1 MAGFI
6 TFCVVFVAV
15 ILIALVLVQ
24 RTKAGGGLG
33 AVSGGQSE
41 ALFGA
46 EAGNVLGKTTAWLIA
61 IFFGLTLLLTMV
73 EPTDDTPKSMLSAE
87 DNEAV
92 VMTAEKDTTPA
103 DAAAETTDAPA
114 ETTDAPAETAE

>member
-6 TFCVVFVAV
+6 TFCVVLVAV
-15 ILIALVLVQ
+15 ILIALVLAQ

-61 IFFGLTLLLTMV
+61 IFFGLTLLLTIV
-73 EPTDDTPKSMLSAE
+73 GPSDDSPKSMMSAE
-87 DNEAV
+87 DNDAV
-92 VMTAEKDTTPA
+92 VMTAPV
-103 DAAAETTDAPA
+103 ETEEAAPA
-114 ETTDAPAETAE
+114 ETPAAEEVIPAETPAAE

>member
-15 ILIALVLVQ
+15 ILIALVLAQ

-61 IFFGLTLLLTMV
+61 IFFGLTLMLTIV
-73 EPTDDTPKSMLSAE
+73 GPSDDSPKSMMSAD

-92 VMTAEKDTTPA
+92 VMAPEATEEATPA
-103 DAAAETTDAPA
+103 EAPSTTEAATPA
-114 ETTDAPAETAE
+114 ETPAAE

>member
-1 MAGFI
+1 
-6 TFCVVFVAV
+6 
-15 ILIALVLVQ
+15 LVLAQ

-61 IFFGLTLLLTMV
+61 IFFGLTLMLTIV
-73 EPTDDTPKSMLSAE
+73 GPSDDSPKSMMSAD

-92 VMTAEKDTTPA
+92 VMTAPATT
-103 DAAAETTDAPA
+103 EEAPA
-114 ETTDAPAETAE
+114 ETPASTEEATPAE